1 MSCSID
7 KGKAAELMVAAF
19 LRKNGCIIAKMNYHS
34 RYGEIDIIAE
44 TQKTV
49 MFIEV
54 KRRKEGA
61 LVSPAESVDTNKQ
74 RKIILTA
81 EDFLSKSRLQHLQ
94 PRFDV
99 AEVYEEEMPDGQT
112 KIRVHYIKNAFGI
125 N

>member
-1 MSCSID
+1 MSQTID
-7 KGKAAELMVAAF
+7 KGRAAELIVAGF

-49 MFIEV
+49 MFVEV
-54 KRRKEGA
+54 KRRKQGA
-61 LVSPAESVDTNKQ
+61 LVSPAESVDVHKQ
-74 RKIILTA
+74 QKIILTA
-81 EDFLSKSRLQHLQ
+81 QDFLLKSRLDQLQ

-99 AEVYEEEMPDGQT
+99 AEVFEEDLGDGQT
-112 KIRVHYIKNAFGI
+112 KIRVHYIKNAFGA